1 MPGGTIVAMPDAATK
16 EQLRAWLDGQQAAN
30 ERHRGDVASM
40 TPDEK
45 LRQISR
51 LMRSAGLFDMSRRA
65 AGDRAVIELWQRLR
79 ARWPNRE

>member
-1 MPGGTIVAMPDAATK
+1 MPDPATRD
-16 EQLRAWLDGQQAAN
+16 QLRAWMDGHRAAN
-30 ERHRGDVASM
+30 ERHLEEVAAM

-51 LMRSAGLFDMSRRA
+51 LMRSAGLFDMNRRA

-79 ARWPNRE
+79 AR

>member
-1 MPGGTIVAMPDAATK
+1 MPYSATG
-16 EQLRAWLDGQQAAN
+16 EQLRAWIEGHKLAN
-30 ERHRGDVASM
+30 ERHGDEVAAM
-40 TPDEK
+40 TADEK

-51 LMRSAGLFDMSRRA
+51 LMSSAGLFDMNRRA